1 MLACFKHIKLLVY
14 TVKRKDIVVR
24 NTRFSPLNA
33 LFLLRVSEKLQQQRA
48 RERREQYKQVRAH
61 VRKEDGRLQA
71 YGWSLPSKGSP
82 GPKNANTNANVECES
97 QTKPHTSSVP
107 VPVPVFCRPL
117 LEKEPGMKV
126 LFYIFQFLYLLI
138 Q

>member
-1 MLACFKHIKLLVY
+1 MLTFGTI
-14 TVKRKDIVVR
+14 
-24 NTRFSPLNA
+24 FS
-33 LFLLRVSEKLQQQRA
+33 LRVSEKLQQQRA

-82 GPKNANTNANVECES
+82 VANES
-97 QTKPHTSSVP
+97 AAQLKPQTSSVP

-117 LEKEPGMKV
+117 LEKEQGMKV
-126 LFYIFQFLYLLI
+126 CMFSQLKFFSLLNFHSVCNLFGDL
-138 Q
+138 